1 MTFERKSRSRFEFFA
16 RFRLTIKRRKGFMKI
31 SRFRFAAPLLFLA
44 VFLTACAG
52 SGGNSPNDEA
62 KNSAT
67 ISQSRPANASTA
79 PAMNTN
85 AAVTNV
91 NLVSAAN
98 RATVPP
104 LNNAPA
110 TATAN
115 GETIEETI
123 PEVEL
128 QSLVKS
134 TLLDFNSAVQSESFE
149 SFHNSASSQFQRQ
162 YTPEYLMQAFGKFVE
177 KQTDFSKIAALQ
189 ADLNSSFEIENG
201 KKILAVSGSYPTK
214 PATLFD
220 IKYVEEDLEWKVV
233 YINVGI
239 K

>member
-1 MTFERKSRSRFEFFA
+1 
-16 RFRLTIKRRKGFMKI
+16 MKI
-31 SRFRFAAPLLFLA
+31 LRYGFVAPLLFLTIL
-44 VFLTACAG
+44 LTACAG
-52 SGGNSPNDEA
+52 GSGNSSNGETR
-62 KNSAT
+62 NSPT
-67 ISQSRPANASTA
+67 ISQSNPASN
-79 PAMNTN
+79 PAVPAINTN
-85 AAVTNV
+85 GGATNITPAISV
-91 NLVSAAN
+91 AN
-98 RATVPP
+98 RAAAQP

-149 SFHNSASSQFQRQ
+149 SFHSSASNQFQRQ